1 MNGTGEDVL
10 NRFLQEISAMKSHS
24 SKTFGRSLKK
34 PLLLLLLISKI
45 AHGIV
50 TDNRFRFR
58 HLRDELARLIDQY
71 GGRRTNSGPGQPFSH
86 LRRERFWRLT
96 TQRSYPSGKTI
107 LVSDLMDE
115 RSYGS
120 FASDV
125 FALLV
130 ESQEAQQLVFQHIL
144 DEWCPAELHGELREV
159 LGMPRTRR

>member
-1 MNGTGEDVL
+1 MNGAGQDVL

-34 PLLLLLLISKI
+34 PLLLLLVISKI
-45 AHGIV
+45 AHGAV

-58 HLRDELARLIDQY
+58 QLRDDIARLIDQY

-86 LRRERFWRLT
+86 LRGDKFWRLT
-96 TQRSYPSGKTI
+96 TPRSYPSGKTI

-120 FASDV
+120 FAPDV

-144 DEWCPAELHGELREV
+144 DEWCPTKLHEELREV
-159 LGMPRTRR
+159 LNMPRARR